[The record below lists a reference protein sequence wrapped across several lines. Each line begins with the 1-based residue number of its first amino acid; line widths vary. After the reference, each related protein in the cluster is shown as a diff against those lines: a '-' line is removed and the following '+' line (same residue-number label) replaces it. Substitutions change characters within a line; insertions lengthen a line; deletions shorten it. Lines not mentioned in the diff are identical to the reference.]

1 MTRPLTLVSL
11 GLSVV
16 VLLGAS
22 DVVVTVL
29 TVVIGAPDT
38 SWFISS
44 SPMPLQRSVVHMQAD
59 MESDSIEDGEH

>member
-1 MTRPLTLVSL
+1 MTRPLTLVSR

-22 DVVVTVL
+22 EVVVTGR
-29 TVVIGAPDT
+29 TVVIGTPDT

-44 SPMPLQRSVVHMQAD
+44 SPIPLQRSVVHMQAD
-59 MESDSIEDGEH
+59 MESDSMEDGEH

>member
-1 MTRPLTLVSL
+1 MTRPLTLVSR

-22 DVVVTVL
+22 DVVVTGL
-29 TVVIGAPDT
+29 TVVIGTPDT

-44 SPMPLQRSVVHMQAD
+44 SPMPLQRSFVQMQAEI
-59 MESDSIEDGEH
+59 ESDSIEDGEH